1 MVVVVVIVID
11 NDVVLAVVV
20 VGAAFFLGSEVNEN
34 RQCKVFSRV
43 FAIRKA
49 KNIVNINVFGR
60 SEAQNHRIYD
70 FFASGNKK
78 YGI

>member
-11 NDVVLAVVV
+11 NDVVLAVVA
-20 VGAAFFLGSEVNEN
+20 GAAFFLGSEVNEN

-60 SEAQNHRIYD
+60 SEAQNHGIYD
-70 FFASGNKK
+70 FFCLW
-78 YGI
+78 

>member
-1 MVVVVVIVID
+1 MVVVIVID
-11 NDVVLAVVV
+11 NDVVLAVVVVV

-34 RQCKVFSRV
+34 RQCKVFSRI

-60 SEAQNHRIYD
+60 SEAQNHGIYD
-70 FFASGNKK
+70 VFCLW
-78 YGI
+78 

>member
-11 NDVVLAVVV
+11 NDVVLAAVVV

-49 KNIVNINVFGR
+49 RNIVNINIFGR
-60 SEAQNHRIYD
+60 SEAQNHGIYD
-70 FFASGNKK
+70 IFCLW
-78 YGI
+78 